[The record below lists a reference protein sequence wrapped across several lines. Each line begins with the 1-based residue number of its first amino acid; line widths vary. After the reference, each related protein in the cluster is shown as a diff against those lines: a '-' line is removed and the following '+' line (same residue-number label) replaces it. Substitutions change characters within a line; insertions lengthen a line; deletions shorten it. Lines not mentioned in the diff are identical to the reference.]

1 MSDLVERLRD
11 HDRHV
16 RGRLIEGLPDLCIDD
31 MVEAADEID
40 RLREALRRVAFNA
53 FKREMVLGEAR
64 DKFIAI
70 MEANNN
76 AALWQ
81 CLEFIGKIAIDA
93 LGEGK

>member
-1 MSDLVERLRD
+1 MTWMNGKQIDGKTYVEFE
-11 HDRHV
+11 HV
-16 RGRLIEGLPDLCIDD
+16 ESLMKSKD
-31 MVEAADEID
+31 DEIE

-64 DKFIAI
+64 ERFIAI

-81 CLEFIGKIAIDA
+81 CLEFIGKIATDA
-93 LGEGK
+93 LGEGKK